1 MAELQL
7 DCKFI
12 QGIPAYSVDIW
23 AQWLKVDLPLAMVPF
38 VLLADLAGISTP
50 IHRGFIEII
59 GAVLETDFW
68 KAGLTLDKLGLAG
81 LSVEEVVRYV
91 TEGQAR

>member
-23 AQWLKVDLPLAMVPF
+23 ALWLKADVPLAMVSF
-38 VLLADLAGISTP
+38 VLLADLAGISMP
-50 IHRGFIEII
+50 IYRGFIDIF
-59 GAVLETDFW
+59 GAILETDFW
-68 KAGLTLDKLGLAG
+68 KTGLTLDKLGLADS
-81 LSVEEVVRYV
+81 SVEEVVRYV